1 MKKLFALL
9 ALAAAMLACTPEQV
23 DTAFKLAGGKVL
35 VNVEVVDIINGG
47 TYSGPV
53 DIRFT
58 RGGLD
63 ITSEFT
69 QIVGSG
75 PHAYSWQAAESQAI
89 AAGDY
94 GVIVK
99 GEFLAKDYTSAFVFP
114 EVLAGGMAAIKVVVP
129 VGEPLNGY
137 TVDVAFDEDKIVEG
151 EDVGLLE
158 NKDYKTHAY
167 SHAGIDT
174 WYYNNTEYI
183 LEGTV
188 TGDDIWWKYEVSNVV
203 DHNYLGF
210 EGIVDNV
217 VDYYT
222 DEYSWPFKYN
232 FYVSAWAMWNIRQIN
247 YWEKC
252 PMVVFAWKDADED
265 GEVDANEESSYIELG
280 TLDAKYTEAVSLIP
294 YELPYPGAT
303 GHYTPG
309 HGHDAHGTMPNAGGG
324 ISFNE

>member
-58 RGGLD
+58 RGALD

-75 PHAYSWQAAESQAI
+75 PHAYQWQADESQAV
-89 AAGDY
+89 AAGDS

-129 VGEPLNGY
+129 VGEPRNGY
-137 TVDVAFDEDKIVEG
+137 TVDVDFNFLEDG
-151 EDVGLLE
+151 QDYGYLD
-158 NKDYKTHAY
+158 NKNYETYAY
-167 SHAGIDT
+167 SHADINT

-188 TGDDIWWKYEVSNVV
+188 TGDDIYWLDEISNVV
-203 DHNYLGF
+203 DHKYVGF
-210 EGIVDNV
+210 EEV
-217 VDYYT
+217 VGNMVEYYS
-222 DEYSWPFKYN
+222 DEFSIPFSFDFN
-232 FYVSAWAMWNIRQIN
+232 VSAWAMWNICQRNI
-247 YWEKC
+247 WEKYAAA
-252 PMVVFAWKDADED
+252 VFAWKDADED
-265 GEVDANEESSYIELG
+265 GEVDESEKVSVVDLG
-280 TLDAKYTEAVSLIP
+280 SFDLKETVTVEVYGC
-294 YELPYPGAT
+294 ELPYPGAA
-303 GHYTPG
+303 GHYSHG